1 MEKQRQSVQLTV
13 KIIVLIAAA
22 VISMVVMANLLSTMQ
37 TSLYQDSYTEEMEDV
52 FDELPSLIDQANDEV
67 QRNATTFDE
76 TYQALAQS
84 VSYMAQNDAG
94 FEATR
99 EKMREYMDLFDVSN
113 VLLVRKNG
121 RVIAQ
126 AHSSNADFT
135 SSRFN
140 RLRTVFD
147 TDEPSEAVDVEVES
161 MDWLMRYYSARID
174 DDTMVVIEQD
184 PTEMRNMIELNGS
197 TKSMLENLDI
207 GQNGFVFAVSAIDY
221 HVDYYPDSK
230 LVNTDALYDGID
242 VAALEDGEF
251 SWITMNGVSLYCGV
265 RLIDDMYY
273 ITAVPVSDMTSTRN
287 ITVAVILFAFFAVM
301 LVVIMYGIFAMRENE
316 FRGTYASDV
325 RKLGPLRF
333 NVNIIQKAAILSF
346 VGFLAVLVV
355 SFYMQTL
362 FALSSTSVS
371 NSSNVDDIVENLEYT
386 NNRMEELSEEYG
398 ERYLPM
404 CQTIGY
410 ILDQNEDLMNRRDL
424 QELADILNVHSILVF
439 DSSGKLT
446 ATNSSYT
453 DYNISTDSN
462 DSTSEFVKVLQGV
475 AESVVQEPQRDE
487 VTGDIWQYIAV
498 PLHDAEGHVDGLVQI
513 AIRPVLLETVM
524 ETADLDTILDGVK
537 VGSNGFAFAVNIE
550 DNTFAYYPKNS
561 RYVGESVL
569 DHGMKEK
576 ELKDGYN
583 DYLTI
588 DGTKYYAASAETDE
602 YYIYLAGT
610 EGELMS
616 ERVPLTVV
624 TGIVALI
631 CLIIVFLLM
640 IFEPKQNIREGSE
653 EDGGS
658 GDRIIDTEMPS
669 GRVVHTE
676 SAASRFMNQS
686 FSWAEKSPWQKTET
700 LLRWLMAVFA
710 IIVAAAVLLR
720 GQIFDQSSI
729 FYYILSNKWER
740 GLNIFAITA
749 CIMFIC
755 AAITIEAIVQR
766 LLRLLA
772 QVLSARGETIV
783 RLIRS
788 FIRYGMIIGMTYYCL
803 LLIGID
809 GTTLLA
815 SAGIL
820 SVAISFG
827 ARELV
832 EDIISGLFI
841 ICEGE
846 FRVGDIIMVGDWRGT
861 VLEIGIRTTK
871 VEEPAQNVK
880 VIRNSE
886 VTDVINMTKK
896 LSFVSLDFSIEYG
909 ESLERVESILAEE
922 LPKIP
927 ERLPAIEN
935 GPFYRGVTELGDNGV
950 LIKISMQCKE
960 GDRFQLAR
968 DFNREMKLIFDKYHI
983 NVPFPQVVLNQP
995 VEFKEATEFEKH
1007 KAEEFNKAQKEETK
1021 GFAEDESDN

>member
-1 MEKQRQSVQLTV
+1 MERKKQSVQLTV
-13 KIIVLIAAA
+13 KIIILIAAA
-22 VISMVVMANLLSTMQ
+22 VISMIVMANLLSTMQ
-37 TSLYQDSYTEEMEDV
+37 TSLYQDSFTEEMKDV
-52 FDELPSLIDQANDEV
+52 FDDLPSLIEQADEEV
-67 QRNATTFDE
+67 QRNVTTFDE
-76 TYQALAQS
+76 TYQSLAQS
-84 VSYMAQNDAG
+84 VSFMAQNDAG
-94 FEATR
+94 FAANR
-99 EKMREYMDLFDVSN
+99 DKMREYAELFDVSN
-113 VLLVRKNG
+113 VLLVRSDG
-121 RVIAQ
+121 HIIAQ
-126 AHSSNADFT
+126 AHKTNANFS

-147 TDEPSEAVDVEVES
+147 NDEPSEAVDIEVES
-161 MDWLMRYYSARID
+161 KDWMMRYYAARVD
-174 DDTMVVIEQD
+174 DDSMIVIEQD

-197 TKSMLENLDI
+197 TKSMLEDLDI

-221 HVDYYPDSK
+221 HVDYYPDSS
-230 LVNTDALYDGID
+230 LINTDALYDGID
-242 VAALEDGEF
+242 VASLEDGEF

-273 ITAVPVSDMTSTRN
+273 IAAVPVSDMTSTRN

-316 FRGTYASDV
+316 RRGTFASDV

-346 VGFLAVLVV
+346 VGFLAVIVV

-371 NSSNVDDIVENLEYT
+371 NSSNVNDIVENMEYT
-386 NNRMEELSEEYG
+386 NNRMLELSEEYG

-410 ILDQNEDLMNRRDL
+410 ILDQNDELMNRTDL
-424 QELADILNVHSILVF
+424 QELADILNVHSIIIF
-439 DSSGKLT
+439 DSNGKLY
-446 ATNSSYT
+446 ATNSTYT
-453 DYNISTDSN
+453 DYEISADSDN
-462 DSTSEFVKVLQGV
+462 STAEFVKVLQGV
-475 AESVVQEPQRDE
+475 AESVVQEPLQDE

-498 PLHDAEGHVDGLVQI
+498 PLHDDEGHVDGLVQI

-524 ETADLDTILDGVK
+524 STADVDTILEGVK

-588 DGTKYYAASAETDE
+588 DGTKYYAASAETDD
-602 YYIYLAGT
+602 YYIYVAGT

-616 ERVPLTVV
+616 ERVPLTAV

-631 CLIIVFLLM
+631 CLFVVFLMM
-640 IFEPKQNIREGSE
+640 IFEPKKNIREDSPNVE
-653 EDGGS
+653 N

-700 LLRWLMAVFA
+700 LLRWLMAIFA
-710 IIVAAAVLLR
+710 VIVAAAVLLR
-720 GQIFDQSSI
+720 GQLFDESSI
-729 FYYILSNKWER
+729 FYYILSSKWER
-740 GLNIFAITA
+740 GLNIFAISA

-755 AAITIEAIVQR
+755 AAITIEAILQR
-766 LLRLLA
+766 MLRLLA

-960 GDRFQLAR
+960 ADRFQLAR

-983 NVPFPQVVLNQP
+983 NVPFPQVVVNQP
-995 VEFKEATEFEKH
+995 VEFKEATEFEKN
-1007 KAEEFNKAQKEETK
+1007 KAKEFNKQQKEETI
-1021 GFAEDESDN
+1021 GFAEDESDD

>member
-1 MEKQRQSVQLTV
+1 MDREKQSVQLTV
-13 KIIVLIAAA
+13 KIIFLIAAA
-22 VISMVVMANLLSTMQ
+22 VISMVIMAALLSRMQ
-37 TSLYQDSYTEEMEDV
+37 TRLYQDSYTEEMDAVFED
-52 FDELPSLIDQANDEV
+52 LPTLIDEANAEV
-67 QRNATTFDE
+67 DRNKETFDS
-76 TYQALAQS
+76 TYQSLAQS

-94 FEATR
+94 FEPTR
-99 EKMREYMDLFDVSN
+99 DKMKEYAELFDVSN
-113 VLLVRKNG
+113 VLLVRRDGEILAK
-121 RVIAQ
+121 
-126 AHSSNADFT
+126 AHNTNADFS

-140 RLRTVFD
+140 RLLTVFKD
-147 TDEPSEAVDVEVES
+147 GEPSEAVDIEVES
-161 MDWLMRYYSARID
+161 MDWMMRYYAAYID
-174 DDTMVVIEQD
+174 DTTMIVIEQD
-184 PTEMRNMIELNGS
+184 PTAMRKMIDLNGS
-197 TKSMLENLDI
+197 TKSILEDLDI
-207 GQNGFVFAVSAIDY
+207 GQNGFVFAVSSTDY
-221 HVDYYPDSK
+221 HIEYHPDK
-230 LVNTDALYDGID
+230 DLINTDALQGGID
-242 VAALEDGEF
+242 VAALENGKF
-251 SWITMNGVSLYCGV
+251 SWITLNGVSMYCGV

-273 ITAVPVSDMTSTRN
+273 IAAVPESDMTSTRN

-316 FRGTYASDV
+316 RHGTNVSEVFRI
-325 RKLGPLRF
+325 GPICF
-333 NVNIIQKAAILSF
+333 NKNIVQKAAILSF
-346 VGFLAVLVV
+346 IGFLAVVV
-355 SFYMQTL
+355 VCLYMQTL

-371 NSSNVDDIVENLEYT
+371 NSANVTDIVENMED
-386 NNRMEELSEEYG
+386 NNSRMTELSEEYG

-404 CQTIGY
+404 CQVIGY
-410 ILDQNEDLMNRRDL
+410 ILDQNEELMNQDDL
-424 QELADILNVHSILVF
+424 QELADILNVHSIFVF
-439 DSSGKLT
+439 DANGRLY
-446 ATNSSYT
+446 ATNSTYT
-453 DYNISTDSN
+453 NYSLNTDSEE
-462 DSTSEFVKVLQGV
+462 SSEFVKVLQGV
-475 AESVVQEPQRDE
+475 ADSVVQEPQRDE

-498 PLHDAEGHVDGLVQI
+498 PLHDEEGHVDGLVQT
-513 AIRPVLLETVM
+513 AIRPVLLETVLSVS
-524 ETADLDTILDGVK
+524 DIDTVLSGVK
-537 VGSNGFAFAVNIE
+537 VGSDGFAFAVNIE
-550 DNTFAYYPKNS
+550 DSTFAYYPLNDH
-561 RYVGESVL
+561 YVGESVL

-588 DGTKYYAASAETDE
+588 DGEKYYAASAETE
-602 YYIYLAGT
+602 NYYIYLAGT

-624 TGIVALI
+624 TGVIALI
-631 CLIIVFLLM
+631 CLIVVFLLL
-640 IFEPKQNIREGSE
+640 IFEPKENIREDTDE
-653 EDGGS
+653 GGT
-658 GDRIIDTEMPS
+658 GERMIDTEMPS

-676 SAASRFMNQS
+676 TAASRWLNQS
-686 FSWAEKSPWQKTET
+686 LAWSEKSPWQKTAT
-700 LLRWLMAVFA
+700 LLEWLMAFFA
-710 IIVAAAVLLR
+710 LVVALTVLLR
-720 GQIFDQSSI
+720 GQIFDESSI

-740 GLNIFAITA
+740 GLNIFAVTA
-749 CIMFIC
+749 CIMFAC
-755 AAITIEAIVQR
+755 AALTIEAIVQR
-766 LLRLLA
+766 LLRLLS
-772 QVLSARGETIV
+772 QVMGARGETII
-783 RLIRS
+783 RLVRS
-788 FIRYGMIIGMTYYCL
+788 FIKYAVIIGMTYYCL

-922 LPKIP
+922 LPLIP
-927 ERLPAIEN
+927 ERLPAILN

-960 GDRFQLAR
+960 ADRFQLAR

-983 NVPFPQVVLNQP
+983 NVPFPQVVVNQP
-995 VEFKEATEFEKH
+995 VEFAEATEFEKN
-1007 KAEEFNKAQKEETK
+1007 KAHEFNKELKEETR
-1021 GFAEDESDN
+1021 GFNEEENDDD